1 MVRAWA
7 ESPSDMGSNPSCQ
20 PPAVCTVLKFLQSL
34 AHSTSPGSANHGV
47 TLSILQMRTLR
58 PREGRCIVPG
68 HTANWGQSWYWN
80 LGLLISL
87 PHLVLALPPA
97 SMPPPPRVKRCL
109 CRADTPG
116 LEGNCSPCPTPCC
129 GPHRLS
135 SGGGAGDWML
145 RGQGSDAF
153 TSPPRHGL
161 KMKQLPLSH
170 QVAFGLDYRHNY
182 L

>member
-97 SMPPPPRVKRCL
+97 SMPPPKGQKVFVQGRH
-109 CRADTPG
+109 
-116 LEGNCSPCPTPCC
+116 S
-129 GPHRLS
+129 RLGRELLPLS
-135 SGGGAGDWML
+135 YPMLWPPQALFGGGAGDWML

-170 QVAFGLDYRHNY
+170 QVVFGLDYRHNY